1 MKPIRLQILLYAASL
16 YAVALA
22 SPSARANLIMGSI
35 GFGADGVTVNNSSLA
50 MATSFDVASPFTTI
64 ETGDYASV
72 PLNTDVTF
80 NGFVFNPPAGSVT
93 PLWTFDVGSTVYSF
107 DATSVSSYYNSTL
120 EQWDI
125 GGNGLAM
132 ITDYGTTKGTWN
144 VNLSQSGES
153 FVFDASSASVAS
165 VRDTSS
171 TMTLLGCAF
180 VGLGALGRK
189 VRR

>member
-80 NGFVFNPPAGSVT
+80 NGFVFNRGGLRHTVM
-93 PLWTFDVGSTVYSF
+93 DV
-107 DATSVSSYYNSTL
+107 
-120 EQWDI
+120 
-125 GGNGLAM
+125 
-132 ITDYGTTKGTWN
+132 
-144 VNLSQSGES
+144 
-153 FVFDASSASVAS
+153 
-165 VRDTSS
+165 
-171 TMTLLGCAF
+171 
-180 VGLGALGRK
+180 
-189 VRR
+189 